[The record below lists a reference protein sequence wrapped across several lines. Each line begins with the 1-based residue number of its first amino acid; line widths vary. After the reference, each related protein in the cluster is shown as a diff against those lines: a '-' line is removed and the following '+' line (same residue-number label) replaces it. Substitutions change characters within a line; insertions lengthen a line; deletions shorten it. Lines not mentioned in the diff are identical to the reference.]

1 MSGPG
6 PVIVSEKGVKY
17 ANKVEA
23 SGHELICDEP
33 IADGG
38 GNAGPQPFEYVLA
51 GLGACTSMTVRMYA
65 DRKGWALKN
74 VSVRVTMEKID
85 APDGKGKIDR
95 ILRAITLDGDLDAEQ
110 RTRMIQIAE
119 HCPVHKFLL
128 GQKVIETVEA

>member
-6 PVIVSEKGVKY
+6 QVIVSEKGVKY

-33 IADGG
+33 VADGG
-38 GNAGPQPFEYVLA
+38 ANAGPQPFEYVLA

-65 DRKGWALKN
+65 DRKGWPLKN

-95 ILRAITLDGDLDAEQ
+95 IVRAITLDGDLDAEQ
-110 RTRMIQIAE
+110 RARMIQIAE

-128 GQKVIETVEA
+128 GQKVIETVAA